1 VIPETPAE
9 SAAAGGLALPS
20 PAADSVAAAQQ
31 QEQQEQQQQQQQAPP
46 DLPPRTRTMGVDEEV
61 VHQLMQE
68 IVTGSADVQEM
79 AAEQIRCSFYE
90 DHSLQPFNW
99 DLAYASEGAYTCMR
113 SCVVVM

>member
-1 VIPETPAE
+1 MAEQGSGSALQQPQAAQQPAEVIPETPAE

-31 QEQQEQQQQQQQAPP
+31 QEQQQQEQQQQQQQAPP
-46 DLPPRTRTMGVDEEV
+46 EMPPRTRTMGVDEEV

-79 AAEQIRCSFYE
+79 AAEQIRCTF
-90 DHSLQPFNW
+90 
-99 DLAYASEGAYTCMR
+99 
-113 SCVVVM
+113 